1 MILSLVNNQLII
13 VNISSPVNLRTY
25 LVEVTFSNP
34 AEQFDD
40 IDNSS
45 FPFGKLYITCYVVC
59 MYYVLYETGFLT
71 SVLNISLSLENCT
84 TITISWDPPNVDS
97 RVKIS
102 YYILLIYD
110 DVNKMLLRNVSIN
123 GNVYK
128 YEDEELFRRQYTY
141 NIYGVNEL
149 GEGEHNNSTFS
160 FQRG

>member
-1 MILSLVNNQLII
+1 MTLFLLNNQLII

-25 LVEVTFSNP
+25 IVEVTLSNP
-34 AEQFDD
+34 AGQFDNT
-40 IDNSS
+40 INV

-59 MYYVLYETGFLT
+59 VYYLLYETGFLT
-71 SVLNISLSLENCT
+71 FVLNISSSLDNCT

-97 RVKIS
+97 RVQIS

-110 DVNKMLLRNVSIN
+110 DINKMLLQNVSIN
-123 GNVYK
+123 GNEYK
-128 YEDEELFRRQYTY
+128 YEDEELFRHRYTY
-141 NIYGVNEL
+141 TIYGVNEL